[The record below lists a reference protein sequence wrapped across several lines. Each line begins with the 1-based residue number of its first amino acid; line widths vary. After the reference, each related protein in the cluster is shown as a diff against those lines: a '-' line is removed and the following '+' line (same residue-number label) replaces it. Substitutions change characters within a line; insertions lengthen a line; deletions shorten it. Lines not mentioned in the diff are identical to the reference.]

1 MLEFDLGPFPI
12 RISIS
17 FLILPFI
24 FAVNLGTTAMVV
36 MALALFISV
45 LLHEL
50 GHAWTVRRFGGA
62 VANITLHA
70 MGGVTLWGD
79 PKGTVQGWRRAAV
92 SAAGSAIQ
100 IPTALLAW
108 LLVENGVFGEM
119 ADRLIR
125 TPWDIDSI
133 RLAAAL
139 SEWVVLF
146 LAAFIWVGFV
156 FGLFNWIPIGGLDG
170 YHMLETGL
178 ISFLG
183 PSGRTHSAIASVI
196 IGAAA
201 AYVTA
206 QLGWTLLPIFILF
219 LAAQPLLTLRR

>member
-1 MLEFDLGPFPI
+1 
-12 RISIS
+12 
-17 FLILPFI
+17 
-24 FAVNLGTTAMVV
+24 MVV
-36 MALALFISV
+36 MGLALFVSV
-45 LLHEL
+45 LLHEF
-50 GHAWTVRRFGGA
+50 GHAWTVRRFGGD

-70 MGGVTLWGD
+70 MGGVTLWAD
-79 PKGTVQGWRRAAV
+79 PEGRIQGWRRAAV

-100 IPTALLAW
+100 IPTALAAW
-108 LLVENGVFGEM
+108 LLVENGLFGSM

-133 RLAAAL
+133 GQAAVR
-139 SEWVVLF
+139 SEWAVLF

-178 ISFLG
+178 LAFLG
-183 PSGRTHSAIASVI
+183 PSGSTHAAVASVI
-196 IGAAA
+196 IGAGV

-206 QLGWTLLPIFILF
+206 QLGFTLLPIFVLI
-219 LAAQPLLTLRR
+219 LAAQPLFTPRR